1 MTGLMSMSPLY
12 CRVPSHGHC
21 PLCSTAHVAPSLPAV
36 RRYQCRLMLL
46 EPIAV
51 NRTQVVSGVLSFK
64 ANDSYSYDLM
74 LTGEADGLVAEAGR
88 DLEGL

>member
-1 MTGLMSMSPLY
+1 
-12 CRVPSHGHC
+12 
-21 PLCSTAHVAPSLPAV
+21 
-36 RRYQCRLMLL
+36 MLL

-74 LTGEADGLVAEAGR
+74 LTGEADGLGAEAGR